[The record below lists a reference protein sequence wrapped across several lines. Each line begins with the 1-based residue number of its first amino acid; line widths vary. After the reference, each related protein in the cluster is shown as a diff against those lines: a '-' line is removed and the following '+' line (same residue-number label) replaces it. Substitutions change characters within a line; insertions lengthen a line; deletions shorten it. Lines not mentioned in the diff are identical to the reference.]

1 MFDFCI
7 GILINAYLKK
17 CLKCCAS
24 RCFQPEEGPSRG
36 LLRECETLRRF
47 VSSSNAQCSAQLCSD
62 QIISNYRG
70 QGQQP
75 AQAVASE
82 ELPAALIPNFLARVL
97 LSFLINHPGF
107 YKYLIPGSLDYELF
121 TMPTPKPI
129 TN

>member
-1 MFDFCI
+1 MKAVVAAFNQEKALVGAFSVSVK
-7 GILINAYLKK
+7 L
-17 CLKCCAS
+17 
-24 RCFQPEEGPSRG
+24 Q
-36 LLRECETLRRF
+36 TLRRF
-47 VSSSNAQCSAQLCSD
+47 VPSSNAQCSAQLCSD

>member
-1 MFDFCI
+1 MI
-7 GILINAYLKK
+7 VKL
-17 CLKCCAS
+17 
-24 RCFQPEEGPSRG
+24 Q
-36 LLRECETLRRF
+36 TLRRF
-47 VSSSNAQCSAQLCSD
+47 VTSSNAQLCSD

-70 QGQQP
+70 QRQQQP
-75 AQAVASE
+75 ELASE

>member
-1 MFDFCI
+1 MSTYFLWVNTCV
-7 GILINAYLKK
+7 LINGVLNVKA
-17 CLKCCAS
+17 
-24 RCFQPEEGPSRG
+24 QPGEGAISVIVK
-36 LLRECETLRRF
+36 LQTLRRF
-47 VSSSNAQCSAQLCSD
+47 FTSSNAQLCSD

>member
-1 MFDFCI
+1 MTFVLVSRFHVYI
-7 GILINAYLKK
+7 FSVGEHL
-17 CLKCCAS
+17 CLNGVLNVKA
-24 RCFQPEEGPSRG
+24 QPGEGAISVIVK
-36 LLRECETLRRF
+36 LQTLRRF
-47 VSSSNAQCSAQLCSD
+47 VTSSNAQLCSD